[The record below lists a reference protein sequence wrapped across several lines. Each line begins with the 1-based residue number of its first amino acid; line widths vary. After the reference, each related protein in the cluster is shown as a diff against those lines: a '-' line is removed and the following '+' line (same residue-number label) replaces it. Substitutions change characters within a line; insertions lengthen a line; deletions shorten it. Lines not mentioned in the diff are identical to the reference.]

1 MPARSG
7 YIAGVGFPPLIA
19 LAGLIALL
27 AWATVGDARPRASP
41 EYLAEVRDRVYA
53 LPYAIG
59 SAVGTDLE
67 VVPAAVRML
76 KPNAI
81 LQRAYRDPVSGRSI
95 SVVIVHCQDVR
106 DLAGHYP
113 PICYP
118 NAGWVEAAPRE
129 VSRFDIDDL
138 MIQAT
143 RYVFERHRETSAESS
158 RLLSFFVMP
167 GSDPIAPNMDAVMRA
182 ARSPRATGL
191 GAAHVLL
198 VAPEAQPLDITDLM
212 MKDIIH
218 ELAPAIR
225 AILTPSVAKG
235 TMP

>member
-1 MPARSG
+1 MSHRQA
-7 YIAGVGFPPLIA
+7 YIAGVGLPPLIA
-19 LAGLIALL
+19 LAGLIVLL
-27 AWATVGDARPRASP
+27 AWSTLGDARPRASP
-41 EYLAEVRDRVYA
+41 EYLAEIRDRVYA

-59 SAVGTDLE
+59 SAVGTDIE

-81 LQRAYRDPVSGRSI
+81 LQRAYRDPVSGRSV

-118 NAGWVEAAPRE
+118 SAGWTESPPRE
-129 VSRFDIDDL
+129 VAEFEISDL
-138 MIQAT
+138 KIRAT
-143 RYVFERHRETSAESS
+143 RYVFLRHRESSAEAS
-158 RLLSFFVMP
+158 RLLSFFIMP
-167 GSDPIAPNMDAVMRA
+167 NADSIAPSMDAVMQA
-182 ARSPRATGL
+182 ARSPRAAGL

-198 VAPEAQPLDITDLM
+198 VAPETQPLEITDLM
-212 MKDIIH
+212 MADIIH

-225 AILTPSVAKG
+225 AILTPSVAKR